1 MANIL
6 KTAAA
11 ILAAAAASLPHDT
24 AAVTAQEDE
33 GEAKFSEMQKLGY
46 LGRTSR
52 SAITRSV
59 LQRLETST
67 TAPTLNGP
75 ADRVKFWHEVAL
87 NSVALDHT
95 PDPDSGAV
103 PFLQGGPT
111 RTSRALAMTMIAV
124 YDAANAFE
132 QNYVA
137 YNDVKDPRPRASMDA
152 AISYAAYHVLKAL
165 YPYQKERLRELLRSD
180 MDQIADSRV
189 SINMGKAV
197 GMDAAKEMLRNR
209 KHDHSRDN
217 EPQFGDGG
225 RVADGTTNFFG
236 EAVNGGTTNIG
247 EWTPDPNTPE
257 FSGDFNLSLGAYWG
271 GVTPFT
277 LESGDQF
284 RLPPPPAVGS
294 QAYNDA
300 FAEVAALGGS
310 PDNTGTPSTST
321 PETRIIGNFWGYDA
335 VPLLGT
341 PPRAYNQIA
350 VQVALQEGM
359 TDPVE
364 LARLLAMVNAGL
376 ADAGIAAWDSKW
388 YYNWWRPVTGIRA
401 SDGAPGTANDPT
413 WDPVGVSI
421 VNVELPA
428 EQAFIRATPPFPA
441 YPSGHSTF
449 CSAMIQILISFFGD
463 DTPFTF
469 VSDEYNGEGVDPFNG
484 APRPLM
490 PVLYENLSD
499 MQIENGLSRIYN
511 GVHWSYDNT
520 EGQALGTN
528 IAQHIVSDFG
538 PFQPAD

>member
-1 MANIL
+1 M
-6 KTAAA
+6 
-11 ILAAAAASLPHDT
+11 
-24 AAVTAQEDE
+24 
-33 GEAKFSEMQKLGY
+33 
-46 LGRTSR
+46 
-52 SAITRSV
+52 SV
-59 LQRLETST
+59 CK
-67 TAPTLNGP
+67 PTPPLRRP

-87 NSVALDHT
+87 DSVALDHT
-95 PDPDSGAV
+95 PDPDTGDV

-132 QNYVA
+132 QDYA
-137 YNDVKDPRPRASMDA
+137 PYNSVKGPKNGASQDA

-165 YPYQKERLRELLRSD
+165 YPYQKERLRDLLRSD
-180 MDQIADSRV
+180 MDQLTDSGV
-189 SINMGKAV
+189 SINKGKAV

-209 KHDHSRDN
+209 KHDNSRDN

-225 RVADGTTNFFG
+225 RVADGGTNFFG
-236 EAVNGGTTNIG
+236 EPVNGGATNIG

-277 LESGDQF
+277 LDSGDQF
-284 RLPPPPAVGS
+284 RLPAPPAVGS

-310 PDNTGTPSTST
+310 PDNANTPSTST

-350 VQVALQEGM
+350 VQVAMQEGM
-359 TDPVE
+359 TDAVD

-376 ADAGIAAWDSKW
+376 ADSGIAAWDSKW

-401 SDGAPGTANDPT
+401 NDGAPGTVNDPD

-421 VNVELPA
+421 VNVELHA
-428 EQAFIRATPPFPA
+428 GQAFIRPTPPFPA
-441 YPSGHSTF
+441 YPSGHATF
-449 CSAMIQILISFFGD
+449 CASMIQILISFFGD

-520 EGQALGTN
+520 EGQALGAN
-528 IAQHIVSDFG
+528 IAQHIVSEFG